1 MIENKLNE
9 EKRDDSKDII
19 TIDYYDRIHKQW
31 IKLDVTKEVA
41 RLLKSED
48 QKMRRSNNRY
58 NYYNLPF
65 DEVFDSDK
73 NEELLIDE
81 SATMDF
87 EDIEILRDV
96 SDEERRTIIEN
107 SLDCLTDDQ
116 REVVE
121 MAYFKRPMA
130 DHFDSP
136 SNLSLTSNSTVVLLK
151 PTQNEIALKKP
162 FLSGILLSIS
172 TTLRSRS
179 LKSDEFAISNPATR
193 LITE

>member
-1 MIENKLNE
+1 MKENKLNE
-9 EKRDDSKDII
+9 EKRDDSKDIV

-58 NYYNLPF
+58 NYHNLPF

-73 NEELLIDE
+73 NEEYLIDE
-81 SATMDF
+81 NATIDF
-87 EDIEILRDV
+87 DDNEILRDF

-107 SLDCLTDDQ
+107 SLECLTEDQ

-121 MAYFKRPMA
+121 MAYFQNKSYSEIARARGVTSKNSIYKVMKAAEKRIRNYIE
-130 DHFDSP
+130 D
-136 SNLSLTSNSTVVLLK
+136 
-151 PTQNEIALKKP
+151 TQN
-162 FLSGILLSIS
+162 
-172 TTLRSRS
+172 
-179 LKSDEFAISNPATR
+179 
-193 LITE
+193 

>member
-1 MIENKLNE
+1 MKMIENKLNE
-9 EKRDDSKDII
+9 EKRDDSKDIV

-48 QKMRRSNNRY
+48 QKTRRANNKY

-73 NEELLIDE
+73 NEEYLIDE

-87 EDIEILRDV
+87 EEIEILKDV

-116 REVVE
+116 REVIE
-121 MAYFKRPMA
+121 MAYFQNMSYSEIAKARGVKSKNSIYKVMKSAEKRIRN
-130 DHFDSP
+130 FIEE
-136 SNLSLTSNSTVVLLK
+136 
-151 PTQNEIALKKP
+151 TQN
-162 FLSGILLSIS
+162 
-172 TTLRSRS
+172 
-179 LKSDEFAISNPATR
+179 
-193 LITE
+193 

>member
-1 MIENKLNE
+1 MKENKLNE

-73 NEELLIDE
+73 NEEYLIDE
-81 SATMDF
+81 SATIEFDDNDMLKDF
-87 EDIEILRDV
+87 A
-96 SDEERRTIIEN
+96 DEERRAIIEN
-107 SLDCLTDDQ
+107 SLDCLNEDQ
-116 REVVE
+116 RQVVE
-121 MAYFKRPMA
+121 MAYFQNMSYSEIAKVRGVKNKSSIYKIMKA
-130 DHFDSP
+130 AERRM
-136 SNLSLTSNSTVVLLK
+136 K
-151 PTQNEIALKKP
+151 KYIEGTQN
-162 FLSGILLSIS
+162 
-172 TTLRSRS
+172 
-179 LKSDEFAISNPATR
+179 
-193 LITE
+193 

>member
-9 EKRDDSKDII
+9 EKIDDSKDII

-121 MAYFKRPMA
+121 MAYFKNMSYSQIAKARGVA
-130 DHFDSP
+130 SK
-136 SNLSLTSNSTVVLLK
+136 NSIYKVMK
-151 PTQNEIALKKP
+151 SAEKRIRNFIEETQN
-162 FLSGILLSIS
+162 
-172 TTLRSRS
+172 
-179 LKSDEFAISNPATR
+179 
-193 LITE
+193 